1 VEPVESL
8 ATRLRQ
14 SSTLVVMAKFPFLQ
28 PLNPAR
34 CELAPKQ
41 SSLEQH
47 VLSGF
52 GYSSVNSL
60 ARDTAW
66 TRLFVPSLR

>member
-1 VEPVESL
+1 MDLVRYL

-14 SSTLVVMAKFPFLQ
+14 STTHVVMAKFPFLIA
-28 PLNPAR
+28 LEAR
-34 CELAPKQ
+34 L
-41 SSLEQH
+41 SIGSLLVEARW
-47 VLSGF
+47 SGRSYRAS
-52 GYSSVNSL
+52 YSNFNSL